1 MTGREHREVA
11 LRRTPSPLW
20 KAMSECERC
29 SAASARPD
37 PPLGGESRGS
47 EQPRGEEAG
56 QPPAEK
62 ARVSLL
68 GTGPQSPS
76 DSPGLHASAVGAEGA
91 GPRRTRRTRSK
102 VRGPGGGEAPAFC
115 AVAPPGLGAGLRRP
129 GGGVRS
135 GPASTSAW
143 EPRSAWPPGLFG
155 GLQVSRTIEG
165 LRRLSLGTGHLSDLR
180 SICPAACQQ
189 PSPQKMGE
197 QREGAVLGPL
207 RKSRVLG
214 TPPCPLTLS
223 VSSRVIGAAQETL
236 GPCWAQLP
244 LHLCLSVFVSG
255 SVWLFPSLSPPL
267 QN

>member
-1 MTGREHREVA
+1 MTGKEHSEVA
-11 LRRTPSPLW
+11 LRRTPSQLW
-20 KAMSECERC
+20 ECERC
-29 SAASARPD
+29 SAASVR
-37 PPLGGESRGS
+37 PLGGGSRGP
-47 EQPRGEEAG
+47 EQPRGGEAE

-68 GTGPQSPS
+68 GTGPQSPYN
-76 DSPGLHASAVGAEGA
+76 SPGLHASAVGAEGA
-91 GPRRTRRTRSK
+91 GPQRTRRTRSK

-165 LRRLSLGTGHLSDLR
+165 LRRLSSGTGHLSDLR
-180 SICPAACQQ
+180 SICPAVCQQ
-189 PSPQKMGE
+189 PTPQKMGE

-214 TPPCPLTLS
+214 TPPRPLTLS
-223 VSSRVIGAAQETL
+223 VSPRVIGAAQETL

-255 SVWLFPSLSPPL
+255 SVWLFPSLFPL